1 MKKIHLLHYLLLCYM
16 VLAVATSCGDDEDDY
31 APDNVNDPEKLTD
44 PLPTTD
50 QLGVTHNN
58 TLYYLSFWSK
68 EDHMISENMI
78 NRYKEAVPYAPGK
91 KMEVGDAFFFTRQDI
106 DRIQSDTDLL
116 ADIKD
121 MFHKRSIVMMMEGGT
136 NEDFNTVCT
145 LLDCYNPYAKED
157 ESYSDELPLWVFSGP
172 LPSAS
177 GFYSKLN
184 ALSTATGADGKES
197 VQTINEYGQG
207 FHCDMTSQSLQRAL
221 EPKAPS
227 NGSSDLKNLIS
238 AYIVIG
244 QNSYT
249 APPVHGHEGK
259 GTTDNFQVEAKIWT
273 AYSKDREEHFYLVN
287 LGFIAYVEPSFY
299 GEWHTKVSTLK
310 MKGYGFC
317 LTDVNLEF
325 APVHPN
331 GAIIHAHSPQ
341 TTERQSSYTSSV
353 SFELGGSVS
362 VTGPEIS
369 GGISISNSH
378 TETIN
383 DIEVINRT
391 NPAQGSPQLRW

>member
-145 LLDCYNPYAKED
+145 RRKMSLIRTNCRCGYFLDRFRRRADSIPSSMRSVLLP
-157 ESYSDELPLWVFSGP
+157 ELM
-172 LPSAS
+172 A
-177 GFYSKLN
+177 
-184 ALSTATGADGKES
+184 
-197 VQTINEYGQG
+197 
-207 FHCDMTSQSLQRAL
+207 
-221 EPKAPS
+221 
-227 NGSSDLKNLIS
+227 KNL
-238 AYIVIG
+238 YRRLMNTG
-244 QNSYT
+244 R
-249 APPVHGHEGK
+249 
-259 GTTDNFQVEAKIWT
+259 D
-273 AYSKDREEHFYLVN
+273 
-287 LGFIAYVEPSFY
+287 FIA
-299 GEWHTKVSTLK
+299 T
-310 MKGYGFC
+310 
-317 LTDVNLEF
+317 
-325 APVHPN
+325 
-331 GAIIHAHSPQ
+331 
-341 TTERQSSYTSSV
+341 
-353 SFELGGSVS
+353 
-362 VTGPEIS
+362 
-369 GGISISNSH
+369 
-378 TETIN
+378 
-383 DIEVINRT
+383 
-391 NPAQGSPQLRW
+391 

>member
-136 NEDFNTVCT
+136 NED
-145 LLDCYNPYAKED
+145 LI
-157 ESYSDELPLWVFSGP
+157 
-172 LPSAS
+172 PSARCWIAIILMRR
-177 GFYSKLN
+177 K
-184 ALSTATGADGKES
+184 
-197 VQTINEYGQG
+197 
-207 FHCDMTSQSLQRAL
+207 MSLIRT
-221 EPKAPS
+221 
-227 NGSSDLKNLIS
+227 NCRCG
-238 AYIVIG
+238 Y
-244 QNSYT
+244 
-249 APPVHGHEGK
+249 
-259 GTTDNFQVEAKIWT
+259 FWT
-273 AYSKDREEHFYLVN
+273 ASV
-287 LGFIAYVEPSFY
+287 
-299 GEWHTKVSTLK
+299 GERIL
-310 MKGYGFC
+310 F
-317 LTDVNLEF
+317 
-325 APVHPN
+325 
-331 GAIIHAHSPQ
+331 Q
-341 TTERQSSYTSSV
+341 
-353 SFELGGSVS
+353 
-362 VTGPEIS
+362 
-369 GGISISNSH
+369 
-378 TETIN
+378 
-383 DIEVINRT
+383 
-391 NPAQGSPQLRW
+391 AQCAQYCYRS

>member
-1 MKKIHLLHYLLLCYM
+1 M

-91 KMEVGDAFFFTRQDI
+91 KMEVGDTFFFTRQDI

-184 ALSTATGADGKES
+184 ALSL
-197 VQTINEYGQG
+197 
-207 FHCDMTSQSLQRAL
+207 SL
-221 EPKAPS
+221 
-227 NGSSDLKNLIS
+227 
-238 AYIVIG
+238 
-244 QNSYT
+244 
-249 APPVHGHEGK
+249 
-259 GTTDNFQVEAKIWT
+259 
-273 AYSKDREEHFYLVN
+273 
-287 LGFIAYVEPSFY
+287 
-299 GEWHTKVSTLK
+299 
-310 MKGYGFC
+310 
-317 LTDVNLEF
+317 
-325 APVHPN
+325 
-331 GAIIHAHSPQ
+331 IH
-341 TTERQSSYTSSV
+341 
-353 SFELGGSVS
+353 
-362 VTGPEIS
+362 I
-369 GGISISNSH
+369 
-378 TETIN
+378 
-383 DIEVINRT
+383 
-391 NPAQGSPQLRW
+391 

>member
-145 LLDCYNPYAKED
+145 LLDCYSLIRTNCRCGYFLDRFRRRADSIP
-157 ESYSDELPLWVFSGP
+157 SSMRSVLLPELM
-172 LPSAS
+172 A
-177 GFYSKLN
+177 
-184 ALSTATGADGKES
+184 
-197 VQTINEYGQG
+197 
-207 FHCDMTSQSLQRAL
+207 
-221 EPKAPS
+221 
-227 NGSSDLKNLIS
+227 KNL
-238 AYIVIG
+238 YRRLMNTG
-244 QNSYT
+244 R
-249 APPVHGHEGK
+249 
-259 GTTDNFQVEAKIWT
+259 D
-273 AYSKDREEHFYLVN
+273 
-287 LGFIAYVEPSFY
+287 FIA
-299 GEWHTKVSTLK
+299 T
-310 MKGYGFC
+310 
-317 LTDVNLEF
+317 
-325 APVHPN
+325 
-331 GAIIHAHSPQ
+331 
-341 TTERQSSYTSSV
+341 
-353 SFELGGSVS
+353 
-362 VTGPEIS
+362 
-369 GGISISNSH
+369 
-378 TETIN
+378 
-383 DIEVINRT
+383 
-391 NPAQGSPQLRW
+391 

>member
-1 MKKIHLLHYLLLCYM
+1 M

-145 LLDCYNPYAKED
+145 LLDTDCDMVA
-157 ESYSDELPLWVFSGP
+157 
-172 LPSAS
+172 
-177 GFYSKLN
+177 
-184 ALSTATGADGKES
+184 ALSLCVTLVPTSPSRPSTITA
-197 VQTINEYGQG
+197 
-207 FHCDMTSQSLQRAL
+207 
-221 EPKAPS
+221 
-227 NGSSDLKNLIS
+227 
-238 AYIVIG
+238 
-244 QNSYT
+244 
-249 APPVHGHEGK
+249 
-259 GTTDNFQVEAKIWT
+259 
-273 AYSKDREEHFYLVN
+273 
-287 LGFIAYVEPSFY
+287 
-299 GEWHTKVSTLK
+299 
-310 MKGYGFC
+310 
-317 LTDVNLEF
+317 
-325 APVHPN
+325 
-331 GAIIHAHSPQ
+331 
-341 TTERQSSYTSSV
+341 
-353 SFELGGSVS
+353 
-362 VTGPEIS
+362 
-369 GGISISNSH
+369 
-378 TETIN
+378 
-383 DIEVINRT
+383 
-391 NPAQGSPQLRW
+391 GSPPAKCWTGSAWPRPRPGR

>member
-273 AYSKDREEHFYLVN
+273 AYSRARY
-287 LGFIAYVEPSFY
+287 
-299 GEWHTKVSTLK
+299 
-310 MKGYGFC
+310 C
-317 LTDVNLEF
+317 C
-325 APVHPN
+325 
-331 GAIIHAHSPQ
+331 SP
-341 TTERQSSYTSSV
+341 R
-353 SFELGGSVS
+353 
-362 VTGPEIS
+362 
-369 GGISISNSH
+369 SISPAITVLINAIAARYLIISAFSLPNCRNSC
-378 TETIN
+378 TSASIILAPRSARKIAVTTFFNVAIRRFPRASLK
-383 DIEVINRT
+383 II
-391 NPAQGSPQLRW
+391 P

>member
-145 LLDCYNPYAKED
+145 LLDCYNPYA
-157 ESYSDELPLWVFSGP
+157 
-172 LPSAS
+172 
-177 GFYSKLN
+177 
-184 ALSTATGADGKES
+184 ADGKES

-273 AYSKDREEHFYLVN
+273 AYSKDRKEHFYLVN

>member
-136 NEDFNTVCT
+136 NEI
-145 LLDCYNPYAKED
+145 LI
-157 ESYSDELPLWVFSGP
+157 
-172 LPSAS
+172 PSARCWIAIILMRRKMS
-177 GFYSKLN
+177 LIRTNCRCGYFLDRFRRR
-184 ALSTATGADGKES
+184 ADSIPSSMRS
-197 VQTINEYGQG
+197 VLLPEL
-207 FHCDMTSQSLQRAL
+207 MA
-221 EPKAPS
+221 
-227 NGSSDLKNLIS
+227 KNL
-238 AYIVIG
+238 YRRLMNTG
-244 QNSYT
+244 R
-249 APPVHGHEGK
+249 
-259 GTTDNFQVEAKIWT
+259 D
-273 AYSKDREEHFYLVN
+273 
-287 LGFIAYVEPSFY
+287 FIA
-299 GEWHTKVSTLK
+299 T
-310 MKGYGFC
+310 
-317 LTDVNLEF
+317 
-325 APVHPN
+325 
-331 GAIIHAHSPQ
+331 
-341 TTERQSSYTSSV
+341 
-353 SFELGGSVS
+353 
-362 VTGPEIS
+362 
-369 GGISISNSH
+369 
-378 TETIN
+378 
-383 DIEVINRT
+383 
-391 NPAQGSPQLRW
+391 